1 MKKVDLDLKAILN
14 NDPLT
19 FLVGAG
25 CSVDAPSCL
34 PAGRSMM
41 DAIIDHV
48 ANKDDVNK
56 LKKLEELRF
65 ESLIEILRDNL
76 DPELITIDYY
86 LQCNKPNL
94 QHFFL
99 AKMIREGNFVMT
111 TNFDL
116 LIEHAIL
123 NLGSPIEKVKI
134 AISKADF
141 ENYKDPKSLYDDGFH
156 VLYKI
161 HGSGKNLITNKST
174 RESLIATIQAFGS
187 NKEGMSVFQVEP
199 FKKALFENISKGRT
213 LVIMG
218 YSGSD
223 DFDVVPTLKILPE
236 MKSVIWV
243 DHTSSHEPKIFEIE
257 RSDNQSKK
265 KVDQILAE
273 IKEVA
278 KVSEVY
284 KVEIDTTQFV
294 KLSLSNDFSISSTD
308 FELTPQQW
316 LEERLKIDDESIR
329 FLIAQ
334 QLYYDYNHYEDS
346 LRCAT
351 QLREFALKNE
361 RRLLEVRARL
371 MEGKVLISLG
381 EHKKALSIFLDTLQ
395 MAKSLNSDEWLAA
408 TFNSIATVYSE
419 QANYT
424 EAISYYQ
431 KALPI
436 FQSLGELHETAIVLR
451 NMSSM
456 LKNLNRNSE
465 ALQYSLKALEISEN
479 LGKLSDRGDI
489 LMIIGMIEVS
499 LGKIEDA
506 IQHYEE
512 SLMINRQL
520 HDYDALMNNLIV
532 MGDLMNKLGDFNKG
546 LKYLTEALNLTE
558 RFGEKAKKAATLN
571 NLGLLYT
578 NLSDFKKATENLIKA
593 RDLAN
598 KVGDSLTGANSSV
611 NLGLVYYYQKR
622 PDDALKIWEKT
633 LKIYEKAGYLYGKAG
648 TLINMGDVYYQ
659 KGKYKKSF
667 QILSEALEIGRNSGD
682 LSLQTNSLQKLG
694 MVLQDQKDFK
704 GATQLYN
711 EALQISQNIGDLVGT
726 ASLIN
731 NLGTV
736 DFYSK
741 NYDAA
746 LQKYNEALTILNQ
759 IGLGHIPLAQTILSN
774 IEHIKLVK

>member
-1 MKKVDLDLKAILN
+1 MKKVDLDLTAILN

-34 PAGRSMM
+34 PAGRTMM
-41 DAIIDHV
+41 DAIIEHV
-48 ANKDDVNK
+48 SNRDDGNQ

-65 ESLIEILRDNL
+65 ESLVEIVRDNL

-86 LQCNKPNL
+86 LQCDKPNL

-99 AKMIREGNFVMT
+99 AQMIKAGNFVMT

-116 LIEHAIL
+116 LIEHALL
-123 NLGSPIEKVKI
+123 NLGTPIEKIKL

-141 ENYKDPKSLYDDGFH
+141 ENYRDPKSLHDDGFH

-161 HGSGKNLITNKST
+161 HGSGKNLITNEST
-174 RESLIATIQAFGS
+174 KESLIATIQAFGS

-199 FKKALFENISKGRT
+199 FKRALFENISKGRT

-223 DFDVVPTLKILPE
+223 DFDVVPTLKVLPE
-236 MKSVIWV
+236 LKSVIWA
-243 DHTSSHEPKIFEIE
+243 DHGSSQEPRVFEIE
-257 RSDNQSKK
+257 SSDKQSKK

-273 IKEVA
+273 IKEVGN
-278 KVSEVY
+278 VSEVY
-284 KVEIDTTQFV
+284 KVEINTTQFV
-294 KLSLSNDFSISSTD
+294 KMSLSNDFPISSSD

-316 LEERLKIDDESIR
+316 LNEKVEVDDESIR
-329 FLIAQ
+329 FLIPQ

-351 QLREFALKNE
+351 QLRDFALKSK

-371 MEGKVLISLG
+371 LEGKVLVSLG
-381 EHKKALSIFLDTLQ
+381 EHKKALSIFLDTLK

-408 TFNSIATVYSE
+408 SFNSIATVYNE

-424 EAISYYQ
+424 EALSYYQ

-436 FQSLGELHETAIVLR
+436 FQSLGDSHEVSIVLR

-465 ALQYSLKALEISEN
+465 ALQYSLKALEISESV
-479 LGKLSDRGDI
+479 GKLSDRGDI

-499 LGKIEDA
+499 MGKIENA
-506 IQHYEE
+506 IRHYEE
-512 SLMINRQL
+512 SLMINKQL
-520 HDYDALMNNLIV
+520 HDYDAVISNLIV
-532 MGDLMNKLGDFNKG
+532 LGDLMIKLGNFNKA
-546 LKYLTEALNLTE
+546 LSYLNEALNLSE
-558 RFGEKAKKAATLN
+558 KFGELSKKAAALN

-578 NLSDFKKATENLIKA
+578 NLSNFTEATENLINA
-593 RDLAN
+593 RDLA
-598 KVGDSLTGANSSV
+598 KKIGDTLVEANSSV
-611 NLGLVYYYQKR
+611 NLGLVYYYQGKQ
-622 PDDALKIWEKT
+622 DNALKIWERS
-633 LKIYEKAGYLYGKAG
+633 LKIYEKTGYLYGKAS

-667 QILSEALEIGRNSGD
+667 QLLNESLEIGKSSGD
-682 LSLQTNSLQKLG
+682 LSLQSNSLQKLG

-711 EALQISQNIGDLVGT
+711 QGLQLSRQIGDLVGT
-726 ASLIN
+726 ASFIN

-741 NYDAA
+741 NYESA

-759 IGLGHIPLAQTILSN
+759 IGLGHIPLAQTILNN

>member
-1 MKKVDLDLKAILN
+1 MKQVDLDLKAIIN
-14 NDPLT
+14 IEPLS

-41 DAIIDHV
+41 DAIIEHV
-48 ANKDDVNK
+48 SNKDDVNK
-56 LKKLEELRF
+56 LKSLEELRF
-65 ESLIEILRDNL
+65 ESLVEIVRDNL
-76 DPELITIDYY
+76 DPELKTIDYY
-86 LQCNKPNL
+86 LQCDKPNI

-99 AKMIREGNFVMT
+99 AEMIKAGNFVMT

-116 LIEHAIL
+116 LIEHAML
-123 NLGSPIEKVKI
+123 KLGIPIENIKI
-134 AISKADF
+134 AISKSDF
-141 ENYKDPKSLYDDGFH
+141 GSLNDPDKLFKNGSH

-161 HGSGKNLITNKST
+161 HGSSKNLITNEST
-174 RESLIATIQAFGS
+174 KESLIATIQAFGS

-199 FKKALFENISKGRT
+199 FKKALFENISKERT

-223 DFDVVPTLKILPE
+223 DFDVVPTLKVLPE
-236 MKSVIWV
+236 MKSVIWI
-243 DHTSSHEPKIFEIE
+243 DHVSSQKPRVFEIE
-257 RSDNQSKK
+257 SSDNQSKK

-278 KVSEVY
+278 NVSHVY
-284 KVEIDTTQFV
+284 KVEINTTQFV
-294 KLSLSNDFSISSTD
+294 KMSLPNDFPISSTD

-316 LEERLKIDDESIR
+316 LNERVKIDDESIR
-329 FLIAQ
+329 LLIPQ

-351 QLREFALKNE
+351 QLRAFALKNE
-361 RRLLEVRARL
+361 RQLLEVRARL
-371 MEGKVLISLG
+371 LEGKVLISLG
-381 EHKKALSIFLDTLQ
+381 EHKKALSIFLETLK
-395 MAKSLNSDEWLAA
+395 MAKSLNSDELLAA
-408 TFNSIATVYSE
+408 AFNSIATVYSE
-419 QANYT
+419 QANYI

-436 FQSLGELHETAIVLR
+436 FQSLGELHEAAIVLR
-451 NMSSM
+451 NISSM

-512 SLMINRQL
+512 SIMINRQL

-532 MGDLMNKLGDFNKG
+532 MGDLMTKLGDFNKG
-546 LKYLTEALNLTE
+546 LKYLTEALNLTD
-558 RFGEKAKKAATLN
+558 RFGETAKKAATLN

-578 NLSDFKKATENLIKA
+578 NISDFNQATESLTKA

-611 NLGLVYYYQKR
+611 NLGLVYYYQKK

-633 LKIYEKAGYLYGKAG
+633 LKIYEKTGYLYGKAG

-667 QILSEALEIGRNSGD
+667 QMLSEALEIGRNSGD

-731 NLGTV
+731 NLGTI

-741 NYDAA
+741 NYDSA
-746 LQKYNEALTILNQ
+746 LQKYNEALAILNQ

>member
-1 MKKVDLDLKAILN
+1 MRQVDLDLKAILN
-14 NDPLT
+14 NVPLT

-25 CSVDAPSCL
+25 CSVEPPSCL

-41 DAIIDHV
+41 DAIIEHISDR
-48 ANKDDVNK
+48 DDVNK
-56 LKKLEELRF
+56 LKQIEEIRF
-65 ESLIEILRDNL
+65 ESLVEIVRDNL
-76 DPELITIDYY
+76 DPELKTIDYY

-99 AKMIREGNFVMT
+99 AEMIKAGNFVMT

-116 LIEHAIL
+116 LIEHAMLKSEI
-123 NLGSPIEKVKI
+123 PIENIKI
-134 AISKADF
+134 AISKSDF
-141 ENYKDPKSLYDDGFH
+141 ESLNDPKKLYENGFY

-161 HGSGKNLITNKST
+161 HGSSKNVMTNEPTK
-174 RESLIATIQAFGS
+174 ESLIATIQAFGS
-187 NKEGMSVFQVEP
+187 NKQGMSVFQVEP
-199 FKKALFENISKGRT
+199 FKKALFENISKDRT
-213 LVIMG
+213 MVIMG

-223 DFDVVPTLKILPE
+223 DFDIVPTLKVLPG
-236 MKSVIWV
+236 MKSVVWI
-243 DHTSSHEPKIFEIE
+243 DHSSSNEPRVFEVE
-257 RSDNQSKK
+257 SSKNQSKN

-273 IKEVA
+273 IKEAANVCN
-278 KVSEVY
+278 VY
-284 KVEIDTTQFV
+284 KVQINTSQFI
-294 KLSLSNDFSISSTD
+294 KMILSKNFPIVSTN
-308 FELTPQQW
+308 FELTPLQW
-316 LEERLKIDDESIR
+316 LEESIKIEDESIR
-329 FLIAQ
+329 LLIPL

-346 LRCAT
+346 LKCTTR
-351 QLREFALKNE
+351 LIDFAQKNDKP
-361 RRLLEVRARL
+361 LLEIRARIW
-371 MEGKVLISLG
+371 EGKILG
-381 EHKKALSIFLDTLQ
+381 SMGDYNKALEIFQESLQ
-395 MAKSLNSDEWLAA
+395 MAKSLDSDEWVAA
-408 TFNSIATVYSE
+408 ALNNIANVYNE
-419 QANYT
+419 QANYV
-424 EAISYYQ
+424 EALSYFQ

-436 FQSLGELHETAIVLR
+436 FQSLGEVHEESIVIR
-451 NMSSM
+451 NMSSI

-465 ALQYSLKALEISEN
+465 ALQYSLRALEISEN

-512 SLMINRQL
+512 SLWINRQL

-532 MGDLMNKLGDFNKG
+532 MGDLMTKLGDFNNS

-558 RFGEKAKKAATLN
+558 KFGELAKKAATLN

-578 NLSDFKKATENLIKA
+578 NISDFKRATENLTKA

-598 KVGDSLTGANSSV
+598 KVGDSLIGANSSV
-611 NLGLVYYYQKR
+611 NLGLVYYYQKK
-622 PDDALKIWEKT
+622 PDDALKIWEKA
-633 LKIYEKAGYLYGKAG
+633 LNIYEKTGYLYGKAG

-667 QILSEALEIGRNSGD
+667 QLLSEALEIGRNSGD

-704 GATQLYN
+704 EATRFYN
-711 EALQISQNIGDLVGT
+711 EALQISRNIGDLVGI

-741 NYDAA
+741 NYDSA
-746 LQKYNEALTILNQ
+746 LQKYNEALKILNQ